1 MSTFAARAMNFSSK
15 SEAQIQA
22 EIVKE
27 LRRQG
32 WLVNKL
38 VQTTLNGTPDLICH
52 KDGRT
57 VYIEVKRPGQK
68 PRPLQDYRHR
78 ELAKHGIPT
87 YIITDIL
94 ELSVI

>member
-1 MSTFAARAMNFSSK
+1 MKHSSRK

-38 VQTTLNGTPDLICH
+38 IQTTLNGTPDLICH

-68 PRPLQDYRHR
+68 SRPLQDYRHR
-78 ELAKHGIPT
+78 ELAKYGIPT
-87 YIITDIL
+87 YVLVDISQISMI
-94 ELSVI
+94 ESK

>member
-1 MSTFAARAMNFSSK
+1 MKHSSQK
-15 SEAQIQA
+15 SEAEIQA
-22 EIVKE
+22 QIIVE
-27 LRRQG
+27 MRSRG

-38 VQTTLNGTPDLICH
+38 IQTTLNGTPDLICH

-68 PRPLQDYRHR
+68 VRPLQDFRHR
-78 ELAKHGIPT
+78 ELARHGIST

>member
-1 MSTFAARAMNFSSK
+1 MNFSSK

-22 EIVKE
+22 EIVRE

-38 VQTTLNGTPDLICH
+38 VQTTLNGSPDLIAH

-78 ELAKHGIPT
+78 ELRSHGI
-87 YIITDIL
+87 DIYVL
-94 ELSVI
+94 VDISEISRI

>member
-1 MSTFAARAMNFSSK
+1 MRSR
-15 SEAQIQA
+15 
-22 EIVKE
+22 
-27 LRRQG
+27 G

-68 PRPLQDYRHR
+68 VRPLQDFRHR
-78 ELAKHGIPT
+78 ELARHGIST

>member
-1 MSTFAARAMNFSSK
+1 MSTFAVRVQNYSKK

-22 EIVKE
+22 EIVRE

-38 VQTTLNGTPDLICH
+38 IQTTLNGTPDLICH

-78 ELAKHGIPT
+78 ELAKHGIPI
-87 YIITDIL
+87 YVLVDIS
-94 ELSVI
+94 EISMI